1 MKKKILSAAFI
12 SMFTLTGCNPTIQQ
26 LGTDLL
32 QNTLTGLTGTDTSGN
47 TSGTTGT
54 VSALL
59 GGLLEGVLGNSTLT
73 EQNILGTWT
82 YSGSSVVFESSNALQ
97 RIGGSAASSAIEQ
110 KVDGYLTNLGFNQ
123 NTCQFTFNADKTFN
137 GMIAGKRF
145 SGNYTLNTNKNTLK
159 LTYLAGLSHTTVH
172 VALNGGKLSLLFDAD
187 KFKTIL
193 STLGT
198 LSGNSTVSTLTNLL
212 GSYDGMLVGLELR
225 K

>member
-82 YSGSSVVFESSNALQ
+82 YSGSSV
-97 RIGGSAASSAIEQ
+97 
-110 KVDGYLTNLGFNQ
+110 DGYLTNLGFNQ

-159 LTYLAGLSHTTVH
+159 LTYLAGLSHTAVH